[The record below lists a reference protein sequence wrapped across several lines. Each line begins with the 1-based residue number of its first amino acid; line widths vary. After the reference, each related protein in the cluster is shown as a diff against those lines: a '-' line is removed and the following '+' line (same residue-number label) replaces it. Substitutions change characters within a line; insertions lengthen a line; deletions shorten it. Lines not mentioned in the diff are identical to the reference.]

1 MQRNSTR
8 LRTKSSLFQRVFQG
22 VLLASFLL
30 ALTVSSGDAEAA
42 TKKKTKKTK
51 ARPRAARTVST
62 TPSSALYA
70 DLVIDA
76 NTGAILHETSGTSP
90 RHPASLTKMMTL
102 YLAFQAIENGVI
114 RLETPL
120 RVSARAA
127 SQSPSKLG
135 LRTGQTITAYDA
147 IMGLITCSAN
157 DGAVVLAEALG
168 GDSRQFA
175 DMMTRQAKALGMQNT
190 VFKNPNGLPD
200 PNQITTARDMA
211 MLGYGLVSHFPGF
224 YSYFSK
230 NNFTYKGRSY
240 NNHNNLMKRYDGMD
254 GIKTG
259 YIRAS
264 GFNLVA
270 SATRGDTRLIG
281 VVFGGRS
288 AASRDNV
295 MEKLLDDAFTDF
307 HQSNH
312 MNVATLPLPTK
323 VAAIFGGTRTAAT
336 PAPTKPTLSA
346 ASRSQRPRLTMMPA
360 ASSVAPTAPTAP
372 GSLGTLSL
380 KDGDQIESSGAWGI
394 QVGSYSSVDAA
405 QQAIASLSQNMAR
418 TLGDAE
424 PSLQKITMTDGSAMY
439 RARFI
444 GLDKASARSACSQV
458 IRRGQGCLVV
468 MEP

>member
-1 MQRNSTR
+1 
-8 LRTKSSLFQRVFQG
+8 L
-22 VLLASFLL
+22 
-30 ALTVSSGDAEAA
+30 
-42 TKKKTKKTK
+42 K
-51 ARPRAARTVST
+51 A
-62 TPSSALYA
+62 
-70 DLVIDA
+70 
-76 NTGAILHETSGTSP
+76 
-90 RHPASLTKMMTL
+90 
-102 YLAFQAIENGVI
+102 
-114 RLETPL
+114 
-120 RVSARAA
+120 
-127 SQSPSKLG
+127 
-135 LRTGQTITAYDA
+135 GQTITAYDT

-157 DGAVVLAEALG
+157 DGAVVLAEALA
-168 GDSRQFA
+168 GDAHQFA
-175 DMMTRQAKALGMQNT
+175 DMMTRQARALGMQNT

-230 NNFTYKGRSY
+230 NNFTYRGRSY

-264 GFNLVA
+264 GFNLVT
-270 SATRGDTRLIG
+270 SAVRGDTRLIG
-281 VVFGGRS
+281 VMFGGRS
-288 AASRDNV
+288 AASRYNA
-295 MEKLLDDAFTDF
+295 MEKLLDTAFTDF

-312 MNVATLPLPTK
+312 MNLATLSLPSKT
-323 VAAIFGGTRTAAT
+323 AAIFGGTKTAE
-336 PAPTKPTLSA
+336 PAPSKPTLSA
-346 ASRSQRPRLTMMPA
+346 ASRSQRPRLTMTPA
-360 ASSVAPTAPTAP
+360 APMPPSPPTAP

-380 KDGDQIESSGAWGI
+380 NEQELGESAGAWGI
-394 QVGSYSSVDAA
+394 QVGSYSSVETA
-405 QQAIASLSQNMAR
+405 QKAIASLAKNMVK

-444 GLDKASARSACSQV
+444 GLDKTSARSACSQV